1 MPTEIEAKIKVDHLE
16 NFTKKLKTLGAQ
28 QRRDVLQRDSFFDRP
43 DRSLK
48 LADCGLRIRR
58 EKYRDTIKII
68 LCFKGP
74 KAKNSPYK
82 KRQEIEFEVSDQI
95 RAHQLLQALGFQ
107 LMFTFEKKRSEWL
120 LENCLVCLDELAVLG
135 KFIEVEGPD
144 ESAIRKV
151 LTSLELT
158 DAQTM
163 RRGYASMLYQH
174 ADENKIPPPR
184 EFYF

>member
-16 NFTKKLKTLGAQ
+16 NFIKKLKTLGAQ
-28 QRRDVLQRDSFFDRP
+28 QRRDVLQRDFFFDRP

-82 KRQEIEFEVSDQI
+82 KRREIELEVGDQM
-95 RAHQLLQALGFQ
+95 RAQQLLQALGFQ
-107 LMFTFEKKRSEWL
+107 LMFTFEKKRSEWF
-120 LENCLVCLDELAVLG
+120 LETCLVCLDELPVLG
-135 KFIEVEGPD
+135 SFLEVEGPD
-144 ESAIRKV
+144 ESAVRNV
-151 LTSLELT
+151 LTGLELT
-158 DAQTM
+158 DAQTT
-163 RRGYASMLYQH
+163 RRGYAAMFYRH
-174 ADENKIPPPR
+174 ADESNIPLPH